1 MDGYVH
7 MIKEVLGRQH
17 RKKSAARY
25 SFAECQYS
33 RLLKV
38 TRLVSTSP
46 ENFSLQ
52 VNQTYFHTSDARES
66 VQSNV
71 QHSTANLSDKRV
83 CKSRFV
89 CKEQ

>member
-38 TRLVSTSP
+38 TRLVSTFLFFAS
-46 ENFSLQ
+46 E
-52 VNQTYFHTSDARES
+52 QTYFHKTDAREL
-66 VQSNV
+66 VQLNV
-71 QHSTANLSDKRV
+71 QHSKANLSDKWV
-83 CKSRFV
+83 CKSFTFIKQYLR
-89 CKEQ
+89 